1 MIDGNDDNAIRPLL
15 PENRYGRH
23 DRRPAWPEPSD
34 AIADHL
40 ASLVRPP
47 PAEKPELLDEIASS
61 KDSDFGAEAA
71 FENEGGR
78 LGPDLVE
85 DLGITHSVIDQY
97 TVGKYRYTNLDDAI
111 AQAQRLRE
119 RPAG

>member
-1 MIDGNDDNAIRPLL
+1 MAYTIADLLGQSRANATNEERVVLAL
-15 PENRYGRH
+15 E
-23 DRRPAWPEPSD
+23 

-40 ASLVRPP
+40 ASLVRLP
-47 PAEKPELLDEIASS
+47 PAEKPELLEEITSS
-61 KDSDFGAEAA
+61 ADSDFGAEAA

-78 LGPDLVE
+78 LGPELVG

-97 TVGKYRYTNLDDAI
+97 TVGKYHYTSLDNAI

-119 RPAG
+119 RPEP

>member
-1 MIDGNDDNAIRPLL
+1 MADTIEDLLGQSRANATNEERVVLAL
-15 PENRYGRH
+15 E
-23 DRRPAWPEPSD
+23 

-97 TVGKYRYTNLDDAI
+97 TVGKYHYTSLDNAI

-119 RPAG
+119 RPEP